1 MPRLLVFLMIFLL
14 ALPLPAQTAPKRP
27 GAVVGPFLDLSDPLF
42 QETIV
47 LIGEL
52 EREGKIQSYQT
63 PDGRLALR
71 IARPFRHNYAGRFT
85 QTLSPEDM
93 DAGINMLTSEFF
105 EIVHGVTS
113 GRNSPDRDM
122 VLINALVAT
131 QRIHGKPIP
140 KELEGFVNAQEKMRT
155 KIVAL
160 NAALRSLQKMPA
172 QPRSETRNTSAQKA
186 ADYGWIAVNRPDT
199 ARTSSNRSSPF
210 AEKNQAFLALID
222 EKASEA
228 EQYQAFLALMDK
240 RAREAES
247 VYRSNKLPEVRHSRP
262 FYKGMMIHSLD
273 GNEKATYSF
282 HEAKQDVLNRLKNT
296 VIPQARTR
304 AEAAFWETARKNLL
318 ASGAVI
324 PALGQDGTRKH
335 VPPAS
340 DEDLLGFKQDYMD
353 AERIHIGPGGVNP
366 FALPQLQ
373 QAAFIFLGEE
383 HTRDVPARSM
393 IEALIAYNK
402 TAPENQK
409 ITHVFVE
416 FAYQLNEA
424 MDFIRAHKGSMPKE
438 ALFEQA
444 RAYAEKQMG
453 KLYIPAGKHQMERWM
468 ELGYRLLEEAPEV
481 TFFAYDVPGLFTQ
494 RNRTAFDYAMAIA
507 EQPHARAVFITGAGH
522 SLRSNVNADIGFA
535 GFDAAYSIPNMLSSR
550 VPAERIVSIF
560 MTGGPETDRELYGD
574 PETYEAARK
583 KSFSSVFLDNAGA
596 DAKKSFVIKTDPE
609 KYGFDYYFHF
619 PDN

>member
-1 MPRLLVFLMIFLL
+1 MPMPRLLVFLMMFLL

-27 GAVVGPFLDLSDPLF
+27 GSGLRSAVQSSSSDTLSYKQSNRNNSYLLIKATSKIGTPEYKNNLID
-42 QETIV
+42 ETIALV
-47 LIGEL
+47 GKL

-63 PDGRLALR
+63 PDGQKALR
-71 IARPFRHNYAGRFT
+71 IAQSFRLNYAGRFT
-85 QTLSPEDM
+85 PTLSPEDM
-93 DAGINMLTSEFF
+93 DAGINLILSPKADLLLYSE
-105 EIVHGVTS
+105 
-113 GRNSPDRDM
+113 
-122 VLINALVAT
+122 
-131 QRIHGKPIP
+131 
-140 KELEGFVNAQEKMRT
+140 EGYNRLM
-155 KIVAL
+155 AL
-160 NAALRSLQKMPA
+160 NAALRSLQMMPA
-172 QPRSETRNTSAQKA
+172 RPRGGSRDTSAQK

-210 AEKNQAFLALID
+210 AEQHQAFLAQID
-222 EKASEA
+222 KKA
-228 EQYQAFLALMDK
+228 Q
-240 RAREAES
+240 EAES
-247 VYRSNKLPEVRHSRP
+247 AYRSNKLPEVRRSRP
-262 FYKGMMIHSLD
+262 FYKDMMIHLSD
-273 GNEKATYSF
+273 GNMEATYSF

-318 ASGAVI
+318 ASGNVV
-324 PALGQDGTRKH
+324 PKRGRDGTRKH

-340 DEDLLGFKQDYMD
+340 DEDMLGFKQDYMD

-383 HTRDVPARSM
+383 HTRDLPAQSM
-393 IEALIAYNK
+393 IDALIAYNK

-424 MDFIRAHKGSMPKE
+424 MDYVRAHKGSMPKE

-535 GFDAAYSIPNMLSSR
+535 GLDAAYSIPNMLSSR

-560 MTGGPETDRELYGD
+560 MTGGTETDRELYGA
-574 PETYEAARK
+574 PEAYEAARK
-583 KSFSSVFLDNAGA
+583 KSFSSVFLDNAGE
-596 DAKKSFVIKTDPE
+596 DAKKSFAIKTDPE

>member
-1 MPRLLVFLMIFLL
+1 MPRLLVFLMMFLL
-14 ALPLPAQTAPKRP
+14 ALPLPAQTAPKRTGVAMALGFGLP
-27 GAVVGPFLDLSDPLF
+27 DPLF

-63 PDGRLALR
+63 PDGQLALR
-71 IARPFRHNYAGRFT
+71 IAQPFRHNYAGRFT
-85 QTLSPEDM
+85 PTLSPEDM

-105 EIVHGVTS
+105 DI
-113 GRNSPDRDM
+113 PDQGM
-122 VLINALVAT
+122 VLINALVSA
-131 QRIHGKPIP
+131 QRLRGKPTP
-140 KELEGFVNAQEKMRT
+140 KELEDFVNAREKMRS
-155 KIVAL
+155 KIAAL
-160 NAALRSLQKMPA
+160 NGALRSLQKMPA
-172 QPRSETRNTSAQKA
+172 QPRSGTRDTSAQKA
-186 ADYGWIAVNRPDT
+186 ADYGWIAVKPSDT
-199 ARTSSNRSSPF
+199 TRTSSNRSSPF
-210 AEKNQAFLALID
+210 AKQH
-222 EKASEA
+222 
-228 EQYQAFLALMDK
+228 QAFLALMDK

-247 VYRSNKLPEVRHSRP
+247 VYRSNKLPEVPRSRPSRP
-262 FYKGMMIHSLD
+262 FYKTMMIHLSD
-273 GNEKATYSF
+273 GDMEATYSF

-296 VIPQARTR
+296 VIPQAHTR

-318 ASGAVI
+318 ASGNVVPI
-324 PALGQDGTRKH
+324 RGLDGTRKH

-340 DEDLLGFKQDYMD
+340 DEDMLGFKQDYMN

-393 IEALIAYNK
+393 IDALIAYNK

-535 GFDAAYSIPNMLSSR
+535 GLDAAYSIPNMLSSR

-560 MTGGPETDRELYGD
+560 MTGGPETDQELYGD